1 MRGEMVGENGWL
13 RYDGGCIGKE
23 NETQVSK
30 KRKKIKRT
38 QRRERVNS
46 AIFLYSIDLLGLT

>member
-13 RYDGGCIGKE
+13 RYDGGCIGKG

-38 QRRERVNS
+38 QRGEGEQCH
-46 AIFLYSIDLLGLT
+46 FSI